1 MESKEKIA
9 ASIVRFNRRL
19 SESIENIER
28 TISDLEQYKE
38 PFADQR
44 NLLVRIELLKRIFT
58 AAINHAE
65 NLPPRHYM
73 IEESPEEFEKQR
85 EARKALKATRSNTRK
100 NTKPITQKA
109 PVK

>member
-38 PFADQR
+38 PFAEQR
-44 NLLVRIELLKRIFT
+44 NLLVRIELLKRIFK
-58 AAINHAE
+58 AAVNHAE
-65 NLPPRHYM
+65 NLRPRHYM

-85 EARKALKATRSNTRK
+85 EARKATKSNIRK
-100 NTKPITQKA
+100 NTKPLTKKA

>member
-44 NLLVRIELLKRIFT
+44 NLLVRIELLKRILK
-58 AAINHAE
+58 AAVNHAE
-65 NLPPRHYM
+65 NLRPRHYM

-85 EARKALKATRSNTRK
+85 EARKATKSNIRK
-100 NTKPITQKA
+100 NTKPLTKKA

>member
-38 PFADQR
+38 PFAEQR
-44 NLLVRIELLKRIFT
+44 NLLVRIELLKRIFK

-65 NLPPRHYM
+65 NLRPRHYM
-73 IEESPEEFEKQR
+73 IEEPQEEFEKQL
-85 EARKALKATRSNTRK
+85 ETRKALKATRSNTRK

>member
-38 PFADQR
+38 PFAEQR
-44 NLLVRIELLKRIFT
+44 NLLVRIELLKRIFK

-65 NLPPRHYM
+65 NLRPRHYM
-73 IEESPEEFEKQR
+73 IEEPQEEFEKQR
-85 EARKALKATRSNTRK
+85 EARKATHSNTRK
-100 NTKPITQKA
+100 NTKPIAQKA

>member
-19 SESIENIER
+19 TESIESIEK
-28 TISDLEQYKE
+28 TINDLEQYKG

-44 NLLVRIELLKRIFT
+44 NLLVRIELLKRIFK

-65 NLPPRHYM
+65 NLRPRHYM
-73 IEESPEEFEKQR
+73 IEESQEEFEKRR
-85 EARKALKATRSNTRK
+85 EARKALKVTKSNARK
-100 NTKPITQKA
+100 NTKTLTSKA